1 MKALVIIGIFCSSV
15 AAWGETKLKDLD
27 EVQGFETYKGN
38 DILYFP
44 KYHKAYNIMTN
55 LRKEGL
61 IVNGQQLECDIANGL
76 SGFGFQD
83 AIVFEKPGYDY
94 LTVLSKNTMVE
105 LDCNLS
111 VFE

>member
-1 MKALVIIGIFCSSV
+1 MKALVIIGIFCSSLI
-15 AAWGETKLKDLD
+15 AWGETKLKDLG

-44 KYHKAYNIMTN
+44 KYHKAYNIMIN
-55 LRKEGL
+55 LRKDGFS
-61 IVNGQQLECDIANGL
+61 IDGRQLDCDIASGL

-83 AIVFEKPGYDY
+83 AIVFEKSGYDY

-105 LDCNLS
+105 LGCNLS
-111 VFE
+111 IFE